1 MLLISASMRT
11 RVVRTPFN
19 ARASLLSI
27 AVLRPAAASPARSAA
42 LLAYRSTSPAGLAAA
57 AGDEATVGAGA
68 EAGAGAGAGM
78 AANRSETIQ
87 PDAPLDGSRT
97 LPHVRPPL
105 SRSAPI
111 TSSSVPSRIVRTSAA
126 VVDGS

>member
-1 MLLISASMRT
+1 MRWAGFAT
-11 RVVRTPFN
+11 MSD
-19 ARASLLSI
+19 A
-27 AVLRPAAASPARSAA
+27 PAAAGEAA
-42 LLAYRSTSPAGLAAA
+42 GFGSPAGLASPAGFAA
-57 AGDEATVGAGA
+57 AASDGATVGAGA

-78 AANRSETIQ
+78 AASRSETIQ

-111 TSSSVPSRIVRTSAA
+111 TSSSVPSRIV
-126 VVDGS
+126 